1 MKISVK
7 YMQIKGLGISDGQV
21 YENVFEVERPSRVK
35 FPEAFAAKK
44 CAEKNMLFGE
54 IIGETEKHYDIPD
67 EALKEFETG
76 EVPGGGLQPAHF
88 NR

>member
-21 YENVFEVERPSRVK
+21 LETVFEVERPARVK
-35 FPEAFAAKK
+35 FPVAFAAKK

-54 IIGETEKHYDIPD
+54 IIGECEKRYEIPD
-67 EALKEFETG
+67 EVLREFEVA
-76 EVPGGGLQPAHF
+76 E
-88 NR
+88 